1 MNESWVG
8 AVCSE
13 TDPELFFPEKLS
25 NTTQI
30 RQAKRLCA
38 TCPLTV
44 QCLQVALKKPYE
56 GIWGGTMP
64 RERAVMK
71 KHPELIQQHLKE
83 LRASVRPN
91 KQDN

>member
-1 MNESWVG
+1 MSESWLG
-8 AVCSE
+8 AVCAE

-25 NTTQI
+25 NTIQI

-38 TCPLTV
+38 TCPV
-44 QCLQVALKKPYE
+44 AIQCLEVALKKPYE

-64 RERAVMK
+64 HERASMK

-83 LRASVRPN
+83 LRASARTIE
-91 KQDN
+91 QAD